1 MNRRTIVSSLLCLV
15 VLALMALTP
24 EMASAQ
30 VTTTV
35 SEDQV
40 CTSFK
45 ERALMMNA
53 DVPVTKGLLT
63 GIYNAIAD
71 VVNNATEKL
80 FKAFTNSPTY
90 QYAVSGALTLMVVFY
105 GVGFVIGVVQPSFQQ
120 VLIRLVKMSIVFSL
134 ISPTGWFFFNDNVVK
149 FFQQGTDDI
158 IIKVQEIALD
168 KPMPVD
174 ASPFYALDRIADYLI
189 QPDTIIAIMG
199 AMGAGGPYGIAM
211 GGLMAIAMLGFFKMV
226 LQALSTYAITFVA
239 RALVLGVAPIF
250 FIFLLFDRTK
260 NMFVSW
266 LNALINLSLQPILLF
281 TFLSFF
287 IVMIESASSDML
299 SGSELCWGEFK
310 NVTGST
316 NSLSFWRFKDPTTG
330 VVVTGDYNFK
340 GSLECMISPASGGG
354 NACQPFPI
362 NPVNLL
368 SFLILVYLATR
379 FVEVVKRI
387 SSELS
392 NALVGLDS
400 SGRLEQ
406 IMQSQNSGPA
416 LNVKQKK

>member
-1 MNRRTIVSSLLCLV
+1 MCLV
-15 VLALMALTP
+15 VMAMMFLMP
-24 EMASAQ
+24 DMASAQ
-30 VTTTV
+30 DST
-35 SEDQV
+35 EPEEQV

-45 ERALMMNA
+45 ERALMMENG
-53 DVPVTKGLLT
+53 VPGKTGLLS
-63 GIYNAIAD
+63 GIYLTIVG
-71 VVNNATEKL
+71 VVNDATEKL
-80 FKAFTNSPTY
+80 FKAFTESDTY

-120 VLIRLVKMSIVFSL
+120 VLIRLVKMSIIFSL
-134 ISPTGWFFFNDNVVK
+134 ISPMGWNFFNDNVVR
-149 FFQQGTDDI
+149 FFQDGTDDI
-158 IIKVQEIALD
+158 IKKVQEIATTV
-168 KPMPVD
+168 PAPPD
-174 ASPFYALDRIADYLI
+174 ATPFYALDRIADFLI

-211 GGLMAIAMLGFFKMV
+211 GGLLALAMLGFFKMV

-287 IVMIESASSDML
+287 IVMIESASTDML
-299 SGSELCWGEFK
+299 AGKELCWGEFK
-310 NVTGST
+310 NVSGST
-316 NSLSFWRFKDPTTG
+316 NSLSFWRFRDPTTG
-330 VVVTGDYNFK
+330 TIVTGDYTFK
-340 GSLECMISPASGGG
+340 GSLECMVSPLSAGGTKCE
-354 NACQPFPI
+354 AFPI
-362 NPVNLL
+362 GTLNML

-400 SGRLEQ
+400 SGKLEQ
-406 IMQSQNSGPA
+406 IMQAQHTGGPGI
-416 LNVKQKK
+416 NPKQKK